1 MGRKLIFYC
10 LLLFDMLEYLRGV
23 IGMKKKF
30 DNQAIGQRIKNI
42 RLEQKLTQEEFGK
55 LFTPPAARPVVVNWE
70 KGNYKPQKE
79 RLNKIAEM
87 GNTTVEY
94 LLTGVDPISGKTDRY
109 YSEVP
114 KKKFILKKSGIYGK
128 LSNSPKL
135 STEKEKTFDDTLK
148 NLYELRLALYKK
160 NDPYK
165 INIPGVKEVLYFFD
179 ENNNRLEL
187 DDYINHKVDI
197 IVKLV
202 QELRPNDE
210 E

>member
-1 MGRKLIFYC
+1 
-10 LLLFDMLEYLRGV
+10 
-23 IGMKKKF
+23 MKKKF

-55 LFTPPAARPVVVNWE
+55 LFTPLAARPVVVNWE

-114 KKKFILKKSGIYGK
+114 KKEIYI
-128 LSNSPKL
+128 
-135 STEKEKTFDDTLK
+135 KEIG
-148 NLYELRLALYKK
+148 NLWK
-160 NDPYK
+160 
-165 INIPGVKEVLYFFD
+165 
-179 ENNNRLEL
+179 
-187 DDYINHKVDI
+187 
-197 IVKLV
+197 IVKLTKII
-202 QELRPNDE
+202 D
-210 E
+210 